1 MTSALGFG
9 RWTLLAATAALVSAA
24 GCMSAPSWM
33 QNGMK
38 PPPLEGRTV
47 DGQTVSLAA
56 ERGKVA
62 VVVFFS
68 DYCPYC
74 RGLYPTERELATR
87 MNGNPFVLIGVDGGD
102 AADALRDA
110 AHRERI
116 SWPVVHDV
124 DGAID
129 EAWGVTHIPTVYV
142 LDADGVIRAFGLSSS
157 SLIEFVDDLI
167 AKTKTAKGSR

>member
-1 MTSALGFG
+1 MTSALAFG
-9 RWTLLAATAALVSAA
+9 RWTHLAATAALVSAA
-24 GCMSAPSWM
+24 GCASAPAWM

-38 PPPLEGRTV
+38 APPLDGRTV

-68 DYCPYC
+68 DYCPFC

-87 MNGNPFVLIGVDGGD
+87 MNGNPFVVIGVDGGD
-102 AADALRDA
+102 AAETLRDA

-116 SWPVVHDV
+116 SWPVVYDV
-124 DGAID
+124 DGALG
-129 EAWGVTHIPTVYV
+129 EAWGVTRIPTVYV
-142 LDADGVIRAFGLSSS
+142 LDADGVIRAFNPSSS
-157 SLIEFVDDLI
+157 ALIETVDDLI
-167 AKTKTAKGSR
+167 ARTKTAK